1 MIILSA
7 FFSGIET
14 ALMSVSRI
22 KANALLKQVKKG
34 SDALHRLKQNPH
46 RLIMSRLP
54 ENPKVQT
61 NLTL

>member
-1 MIILSA
+1 
-7 FFSGIET
+7 
-14 ALMSVSRI
+14 MSVSRI